1 MDSATEALERVC
13 IICLD
18 SNPPPIQSGCACR
31 SDSGLA
37 HVACLI
43 EKAVSQQQQ
52 HRGGKAWWECQ
63 TCGQRFTGTMQ
74 TELGEALWSRVCDQ
88 AEDSGE
94 RLAAAGILAACRLT
108 QGKYVEAERIEREV
122 LRVQRRMF
130 GEEHLETL
138 NTAARVAL
146 SIMHQAHKSRSTGKF
161 ADAERIN
168 REVLGA
174 YRRILGNEHPTTL
187 TSAINLALSL
197 SGQGKHCEAEP
208 IHRDVLG
215 ATRRVFGE
223 EHLETQTAASSL
235 ALSLSEQGKYADA
248 ERIYREVLAIRRRV
262 LGENHPETMKSAYN
276 LALSLSF
283 QGKNAEAED
292 RFQAALEA
300 YRRVLGSAHP
310 DTLQCAYELEYVRS
324 QMRAKPP
331 AKTGGNVGATTARA
345 APHRLPAG
353 TRVLVQRL
361 VAKPEHNG
369 RRARVLSFDG
379 RTGRYAV
386 VLDDGKELSLKP
398 ECVARAGCA
407 AAGCASEE
415 ASSQCSRCQAVRYC
429 SRECQRADWR
439 AHKRVCAAVLPAA
452 P

>member
-1 MDSATEALERVC
+1 MQNELSEAR
-13 IICLD
+13 
-18 SNPPPIQSGCACR
+18 
-31 SDSGLA
+31 
-37 HVACLI
+37 
-43 EKAVSQQQQ
+43 
-52 HRGGKAWWECQ
+52 
-63 TCGQRFTGTMQ
+63 
-74 TELGEALWSRVCDQ
+74 WSRVCDQ
-88 AEDSGE
+88 AEESGE
-94 RLAAAGILAACRLT
+94 RLSAAGQLAGCRRN

-122 LRVQRRMF
+122 LGVQRRVL

-138 NTAARVAL
+138 NTAARLAL
-146 SIMHQAHKSRSTGKF
+146 TIMHQASNLLKVCTSRSTGKF

-174 YRRILGNEHPTTL
+174 YRRILGKEHPMTL
-187 TSAINLALSL
+187 TSASNLASSL
-197 SGQGKHCEAEP
+197 SGQGKHCEAEQ
-208 IHRDVLG
+208 IHREVLG
-215 ATRRVFGE
+215 VTRRVFGE
-223 EHLETQTAASSL
+223 EHLETQTAATSL
-235 ALSLSEQGKYADA
+235 ALDLAAQEKYADA
-248 ERIYREVLAIRRRV
+248 ERIDREVLAIRRRV

-276 LALSLSF
+276 VALSLSF

-300 YRRVLGSAHP
+300 YRLVLGSAHP

-331 AKTGGNVGATTARA
+331 AKTGGNVCAIFARA